1 MVECRQIVGVEQHSH
16 IADFDQGERLLF
28 QRFVKPAFGNQL
40 LRQFLAE
47 RHVFENKDMRFA
59 VALTA
64 AAPAIVGAQ
73 IVNEVAKFLV
83 ADLHRDM
90 PVTRGSLFP
99 GDDGAVGQR
108 TEIVHFRFDFGEIFV
123 GLKAGDGTVGEAL
136 GVDGDAVFGKER
148 LYGAEAISL
157 LSFFGYAA
165 FGRFLRRFLDL
176 FVQFSLADFRQFL
189 GGESA
194 AFQVKVAGDVF
205 VAADQLFAHQLR
217 HVNGVDAVGS
227 LRFDGRGG
235 DRRLF

>member
-1 MVECRQIVGVEQHSH
+1 
-16 IADFDQGERLLF
+16 
-28 QRFVKPAFGNQL
+28 
-40 LRQFLAE
+40 
-47 RHVFENKDMRFA
+47 MRFA

-108 TEIVHFRFDFGEIFV
+108 MEIVHFRFDFGEIFV

-176 FVQFSLADFRQFL
+176 FVQFALADFRQFL

-205 VAADQLFAHQLR
+205 CCC
-217 HVNGVDAVGS
+217 
-227 LRFDGRGG
+227 
-235 DRRLF
+235 